1 MNGHVEDVMTKD
13 VVAVRETAGYKDIV
27 AVLHQRRISA
37 LPVLDS
43 ADHLV
48 GVVSQADLLLKE
60 VAQEGPI
67 GHLMSRGHRGERVKA
82 AGGTAA
88 DLMTKPAVTIGPQE
102 TVAAAAKRMHD
113 HRVKQLPVVDDAGCL
128 VGIVSRVDV
137 LSVFDRPDNEIRDEV
152 LKEIIGI
159 ESSLDPSAFN
169 VTVKSGIV
177 SISGQVDNH
186 AVAAQLIDT
195 LQHVE
200 GVVDVRDRVSYPPV
214 DQPNASVIIRPR
226 YQRR

>member
-1 MNGHVEDVMTKD
+1 
-13 VVAVRETAGYKDIV
+13 
-27 AVLHQRRISA
+27 
-37 LPVLDS
+37 
-43 ADHLV
+43 
-48 GVVSQADLLLKE
+48 
-60 VAQEGPI
+60 
-67 GHLMSRGHRGERVKA
+67 
-82 AGGTAA
+82 
-88 DLMTKPAVTIGPQE
+88 
-102 TVAAAAKRMHD
+102 
-113 HRVKQLPVVDDAGCL
+113 L

-177 SISGQVDNH
+177 SISGQVENH

-200 GVVDVRDRVSYPPV
+200 GVVDVRDRVSYTPV

>member
-1 MNGHVEDVMTKD
+1 
-13 VVAVRETAGYKDIV
+13 
-27 AVLHQRRISA
+27 
-37 LPVLDS
+37 
-43 ADHLV
+43 
-48 GVVSQADLLLKE
+48 
-60 VAQEGPI
+60 
-67 GHLMSRGHRGERVKA
+67 
-82 AGGTAA
+82 
-88 DLMTKPAVTIGPQE
+88 VTIGPQE
-102 TVAAAAKRMHD
+102 SVAAAAKRMHD

-177 SISGQVDNH
+177 SISGQVENH

-200 GVVDVRDRVSYPPV
+200 GVVDVRDRVSYTPV